1 MTACHISTAAKII
14 KDVCCAIALKEIIHE
29 KCKVPNY
36 LKEDQA
42 HPLISYCMIEYTS
55 CTTGSKVIFNNML
68 KSTRN
73 PIKCAFGRFKARW
86 SFLSKRVD
94 LQLTFVSTAIF
105 CFVLH
110 WELTFCAVDQEL
122 VKKQI
127 DKHKQDQLTNAK
139 QDTVF
144 AGNLDESEIIRDVL
158 LSSVNDNLI

>member
-1 MTACHISTAAKII
+1 
-14 KDVCCAIALKEIIHE
+14 
-29 KCKVPNY
+29 
-36 LKEDQA
+36 
-42 HPLISYCMIEYTS
+42 MIEYTS

-73 PIKCAFGRFKARW
+73 PIKCAFGRLKARW